1 MSGTDIDPH
10 ALAANIRDLSRGIDN
25 MRKENEEWRKQL
37 LELLQGMASN
47 KEKVE
52 EQEERIIKLEEK
64 VESLSAWRWKTIG
77 TLSAVSSTIGA
88 LISVAFR

>member
-64 VESLSAWRWKTIG
+64 VESLSAWRLKTIG
-77 TLSAVSSTIGA
+77 ILSGISSTIGA
-88 LISVAFR
+88 LIGIVFR